1 MFYISTK
8 NVMLFVIR
16 FNENHSKSY
25 TDCLSVWIRE
35 VLSFSLQQLLRIG
48 GKIMSLWT
56 SFCQFNASYVR
67 IKETLP
73 CLLSTKKWKLFFSE
87 TQPQWNKKKKVRDVH
102 SWRIFGIIRRDFS
115 LILESTT
122 HPKIDTTLFKL
133 QKWSAQSWYWMQ
145 IA

>member
-1 MFYISTK
+1 M
-8 NVMLFVIR
+8 NVMLFVVR
-16 FNENHSKSY
+16 FNENHSKRY

-73 CLLSTKKWKLFFSE
+73 CLLGTKSRSSFLE
-87 TQPQWNKKKKVRDVH
+87 TQPQY
-102 SWRIFGIIRRDFS
+102 SG
-115 LILESTT
+115 LSTT
-122 HPKIDTTLFKL
+122 HVERDKCFLILYDTKECMVCVINRFIFWHARKFVTVSHPEREIFV
-133 QKWSAQSWYWMQ
+133 QF
-145 IA
+145 